1 MLLALLNASGSGL
14 VLSSS
19 SALLTRGA
27 TAPASLTRCAAPL
40 MVGSPQDEAVSEIP
54 AQLVEW
60 GCDAELWEGLRA
72 AGRSNLKKSARK
84 GDEAGARARMDALR
98 IVVKETPK
106 KAVPAPNAAPQSRGY
121 VLVGELP
128 DGFDQAAAE
137 ALIATRVDAN
147 ISKDFARADALE
159 VELLAIGVTLNNRR
173 GHRSWKVE

>member
-1 MLLALLNASGSGL
+1 
-14 VLSSS
+14 
-19 SALLTRGA
+19 
-27 TAPASLTRCAAPL
+27 

-54 AQLVEW
+54 AQLIEW

-137 ALIATRVDAN
+137 ALIATRVDAK
-147 ISKDFARADALE
+147 ISKEFARADALE
-159 VELLAIGVTLNNRR
+159 AELLAIGVTLNNRR